1 MFQGEFKDAVE
12 KITGLKITNKESEYL
27 FKVDEPS
34 LTSPLLTLPH
44 VQMVDVNQDG
54 IIDAEE
60 ELNFHQ
66 HRVPEYGI
74 FPKEQSEVLLAGHNN
89 F

>member
-27 FKVDEPS
+27 FKVGGT
-34 LTSPLLTLPH
+34 LAHSPLLSLPH
-44 VQMVDVNQDG
+44 AQMVDVNQDG

-74 FPKEQSEVLLAGHNN
+74 FPKEHSASLLAGHNN
-89 F
+89 I